1 MRVQLPSPA
10 IPPPPNASIDSKPQ
24 ESTAPVSP
32 DVGQPG
38 IRERVLAAATRW
50 TVAIP
55 VMLVCAAV
63 LGWSLYFRL
72 PASERLLKIH
82 ARVSQTT
89 EETNRTFT
97 AEGVTVMRAQIQER
111 SPILIRTRKEIPPL
125 LSRLDARAR
134 ELGWRCDASLKPPI
148 IAPGGVRELTSHPV
162 TIELRYDSVEPE
174 SAYRHL
180 LAWLWTASTLQP
192 RAEVTALK
200 LQSLSHGLNA
210 AQVELNFL
218 SLNSHADHPPK

>member
-10 IPPPPNASIDSKPQ
+10 SPPPVAVEPRPQ
-24 ESTAPVSP
+24 ESATPIPPEVSQPSLREQVLNAAIRWSVATPV
-32 DVGQPG
+32 
-38 IRERVLAAATRW
+38 VLA
-50 TVAIP
+50 
-55 VMLVCAAV
+55 CAAV

-72 PASERLLKIH
+72 PASERLLKVH
-82 ARVSQTT
+82 ARASLTT
-89 EETNRTFT
+89 EETNRTFS
-97 AEGVTVMRAQIQER
+97 AEEVAAMRGQIQER
-111 SPILIRTRKEIPPL
+111 SAILIRTRKEIPPL

-134 ELGWRCDASLKPPI
+134 ELGWRCDASLKPPVS
-148 IAPGGVRELTSHPV
+148 APGGVRELTSHPV
-162 TIELRYDSVEPE
+162 TIDLRYDYVQPE
-174 SAYRHL
+174 RAYRHL

-218 SLNSHADHPPK
+218 SLNSHAEPPSK